1 MTLSH
6 AKALRANM
14 AEAERRLW
22 YFLRAHR
29 FEGMKFKR
37 QALIGRYIVDFV
49 SFQRRLVVEVD
60 GGQHADSEVDLRR
73 TRWLEDQGF
82 RVLRFWNNEVLS
94 NTDGVLDAIM
104 LACTDPSPGPPLRG
118 APPPP
123 TTGEGTT
130 CQVNLDVPHQ
140 FHPRETSA
148 HP

>member
-1 MTLSH
+1 MT
-6 AKALRANM
+6 
-14 AEAERRLW
+14 EAERRLW

-29 FEGMKFKR
+29 FKGMKFKR
-37 QALIGRYIVDFV
+37 QALIGRYIVDFA

-104 LACTDPSPGPPLRG
+104 LACTDPSPGTPLRG
-118 APPPP
+118 APPSP
-123 TTGEGTT
+123 TRGEGK
-130 CQVNLDVPHQ
+130 NDK
-140 FHPRETSA
+140 
-148 HP
+148 